1 MVNHHEKTPLGG
13 ICFFSNHFRRR
24 NFVLKRNSFF
34 EYIYIYNLH
43 FPLASLKG
51 DTLILPLHPSVVPVV
66 AYL

>member
-13 ICFFSNHFRRR
+13 ICFFFPTTSGEETLFLRETVSLN
-24 NFVLKRNSFF
+24 
-34 EYIYIYNLH
+34 IYIYNLH